1 MQSPPTGDPTSDAPG
16 SSRFTER
23 EDRPPTLEHMRSRI
37 SPSLTAALTCVL
49 AGAVVAGLVAA
60 PTAAEEGRT
69 AASDGNGQQA
79 TESRTKHSS
88 DGIRGEIAP
97 PLPPGRRA
105 DPVITNV
112 VTYPM
117 APGLTFTQWDRTD
130 PRGTIRAYLMAA
142 NLSTPGLNLDYL
154 GADEVRERDEVLDMV
169 TADAAIG
176 GVNGDFF
183 DIADTGAPL
192 GFGVDREQGLI
203 HGRETGWNR
212 AFYLNRAGT
221 PAIGDIAMK
230 AVVKKH
236 PELVV
241 GNVNS
246 ATVALDRVG
255 VYTPDWGRTV
265 GTRVTDGVTS
275 GVREVVV
282 KDGRVIRS
290 RTRLSTNQKIHDV
303 VLIGRG
309 KAAKRLGWLR
319 VGEKVR
325 VAVKPKHRVT
335 VAVTGN
341 KQLLDEGLRTVVDD
355 RELHP
360 RTAIGIDRDTNTV
373 LMLVIDGRQTISR
386 GYTMVELANLMLEL
400 GAEDALNLD
409 GGGSSTMVGLRPD
422 GLLAVLNS
430 PSDGATAGL
439 PGLQRPVPD
448 GLQVSYTPP
457 VARH

>member
-1 MQSPPTGDPTSDAPG
+1 M
-16 SSRFTER
+16 
-23 EDRPPTLEHMRSRI
+23 RPRI

-60 PTAAEEGRT
+60 PTAAQDGRPAT
-69 AASDGNGQQA
+69 TEDAGQRP

-88 DGIRGEIAP
+88 DGIRGKIAP
-97 PLPPGRRA
+97 QVPLARLT
-105 DPVITNV
+105 DPVTTNV
-112 VTYPM
+112 ITYPM

-130 PRGTIRAYLMAA
+130 ARGTIRAYLMAA
-142 NLSTPGLNLDYL
+142 NLSQPGLTLDYL
-154 GADEVRERDEVLDMV
+154 GTDAVRDRDEVLDMV
-169 TADAAIG
+169 TTGAAIG

-192 GFGVDREQGLI
+192 GFGVDRELGLL
-203 HGRETGWNR
+203 HGREIGWNR
-212 AFYLNRAGT
+212 AFHLNRAGT

-230 AVVKKH
+230 AIVKKH
-236 PELVV
+236 PELRV

-246 ATVALDRVG
+246 ATVTEDRVG
-255 VYTPDWGRTV
+255 VYTPAWGRTV
-265 GTRVTDGVTS
+265 GTRVTDGLKS
-275 GVREVVV
+275 GVREVVL
-282 KDGRVIRS
+282 KDGRVIRN
-290 RTRLSTNQKIHDV
+290 RTGLSTDQKIHEV

-325 VAVKPKHRVT
+325 VALKPKNRVT
-335 VAVTGN
+335 VALTGN
-341 KQLLDEGLRTVVDD
+341 KQLLDERLRTVVDD
-355 RELHP
+355 REMHP

-373 LMLVIDGRQTISR
+373 LMLVIDGRQTFSR

-422 GLLAVLNS
+422 GLLGVLNS
-430 PSDGATAGL
+430 PSDGAAGGL
-439 PGLQRPVPD
+439 PGLQRPVPN
-448 GLQVSYTPP
+448 GLQVSYLPP
-457 VARH
+457 VARN